1 MYKGEI
7 HNFLK
12 KPMAKSK
19 DDVVKIEDLLIKYPY
34 FQTAHLLYLKFLH
47 DNGDINFLTRQ
58 SISSYYVSDRLKMRQ
73 ILDESVEIMP
83 NYDGVDRFI
92 HISPSYSLNQQ
103 SEDNNRLD
111 KLDIEK
117 IANKKRQTKNNQSS
131 VEESSVMSDVDNQ
144 DVVSETLAKIYEMQG
159 DYEKS
164 IKIYQQLCLIN
175 PKKSSYFAG
184 QIEKLEN
191 KQKKQ

>member
-7 HNFLK
+7 HNFIK
-12 KPMAKSK
+12 RPVAKNK
-19 DDVVKIEDLLIKYPY
+19 EDVVKIEDLLIKYPY

-47 DNGDINFLTRQ
+47 DHGDINFLTQQ

-73 ILDESVEIMP
+73 ILDESVEMMQ
-83 NYDGVDRFI
+83 NNDVVDGFL
-92 HISPSYSLNQQ
+92 HISPSYTLNQQ
-103 SEDNNRLD
+103 SEDNNILD
-111 KLDIEK
+111 RLDIEK
-117 IANKKRQTKNNQSS
+117 IANKKRQTKNNKSS
-131 VEESSVMSDVDNQ
+131 VSDSAMLSDVDNQ

-191 KQKKQ
+191 KQKKE